1 MGELEIMKKPVQF
14 TEKTPV
20 IIAALH
26 LPPSAAFNQPTS
38 MPMDE
43 VVDFALRNV
52 EKAVRAGVPAV
63 YIQDLG
69 DLPSAP
75 HIQPHTVA
83 FLSVVGAAIRREF
96 PQLTLGVC
104 MMSHGAREPL
114 AVAQAI
120 GAQFIRI
127 KVYTGAMVKAEGILE
142 GCAYE
147 AIIYR
152 TQIGAEDIAILA
164 DVYDRTGK
172 PLGELPLV
180 QAAHFAAVH
189 SRADGLILTG
199 FSFEESLSMLGE
211 VKEANLGV
219 PLLIG
224 GGTKMENIKEA
235 LKVCDGAIVSSSF
248 KPVGGW
254 TKESMLTEWDF
265 ERIAQFMDAIK
276 G

>member
-1 MGELEIMKKPVQF
+1 MGKLSLFKGKEP
-14 TEKTPV
+14 T

-26 LPPSAAFNQPTS
+26 LPPSPMFNRSTS
-38 MPMDE
+38 VPMDE
-43 VVDFALRNV
+43 VIEYALRNV

-63 YIQDLG
+63 YVQDLG
-69 DLPSAP
+69 DMPFP
-75 HIQPHTVA
+75 PYIQPHSVA
-83 FLSVVGAAIRREF
+83 FLSVVGAAVRKEF
-96 PQLTLGVC
+96 PDIALGVC

-120 GAQFIRI
+120 GAQFVRI
-127 KVYTGAMVKAEGILE
+127 KVYTGAMVKSEGIVE

-147 AIIYR
+147 ALTYR

-180 QAAHFAAVH
+180 EAARFAGVH

-199 FSFEESLSMLGE
+199 FSFDESLRMLQE
-211 VKEANLGV
+211 VKEVKLGV

-224 GGTKMENIKEA
+224 GGAKTENIKKA
-235 LKVCDGAIVSSSF
+235 LQVCSGAIVSSSF

-254 TKESMLTEWDF
+254 TKESMLTEWDY
-265 ERIAQFMDAIK
+265 ERIAQFMGAVK

>member
-1 MGELEIMKKPVQF
+1 MNNPVLF
-14 TEKTPV
+14 TEKTPTV
-20 IIAALH
+20 IAALH

-43 VVDFALRNV
+43 VIDFALRNV

-83 FLSVVGAAIRREF
+83 FLSVVGAVIRREF

-114 AVAQAI
+114 AVAKAI
-120 GAQFIRI
+120 SAQFVRI
-127 KVYTGAMVKAEGILE
+127 KVYTGAMVKAEGSLE

-147 AIIYR
+147 AITYR

-180 QAAHFAAVH
+180 AAARFAAVH

-199 FSFEESLSMLGE
+199 FSFNESLKMLRE
-211 VKEANLGV
+211 VREAALGV
-219 PLLIG
+219 PVLLG
-224 GGTKMENIKEA
+224 GGAKLENIKEA
-235 LKVCDGAIVSSSF
+235 LQVSDGAIVSSSF
-248 KPVGGW
+248 KPLGGW
-254 TKESMLTEWDF
+254 TKESMLAEWDYD
-265 ERIAQFMDAIK
+265 RIAQFMQAVNSK

>member
-1 MGELEIMKKPVQF
+1 MKKPVQF
-14 TEKTPV
+14 TEKTPTV
-20 IIAALH
+20 IAALH

-43 VVDFALRNV
+43 VVDFALLNV
-52 EKAVRAGVPAV
+52 EKAVRAGVSAV

-75 HIQPHTVA
+75 QIQPHTVA
-83 FLSVVGAAIRREF
+83 FLSVVGAALRKEF
-96 PQLTLGVC
+96 PLLTLGVC

-120 GAQFIRI
+120 GAQFVRI

-147 AIIYR
+147 AITYR

-164 DVYDRTGK
+164 DVYDHTGK
-172 PLGELPLV
+172 PLGELPLAE
-180 QAAHFAAVH
+180 AAHFAAVH
-189 SRADGLILTG
+189 CRADGLILTG
-199 FSFEESLSMLGE
+199 FSFDESLKMLRE
-211 VKEANLGV
+211 VQEAGLGV
-219 PLLIG
+219 PLLLG
-224 GGTKMENIKEA
+224 GGAKPENIIEA
-235 LKVCDGAIVSSSF
+235 LQVCDGAIVSSSF
-248 KPVGGW
+248 KPLRGW
-254 TKESMLTEWDF
+254 TKESMLAEWDYD
-265 ERIAQFMDAIK
+265 RMAQFMKAINEK